1 MKSYLRFLSRNKLY
15 TAIEVVGLS
24 VSLAFVVLMSS
35 YVISNTS
42 YDKEIKNKGDIY
54 ICHNKNWAYSFTFL
68 DKEFDKYPEII
79 DYCQL
84 FHATNTVTVNGENVN
99 AAQLVVSDN
108 FFEFLPCTCV
118 GCINFNLLCRF

>member
-1 MKSYLRFLSRNKLY
+1 MKSYLRFLGRNKLY

-54 ICHNKNWAYSFTFL
+54 ICHNKNCAYSFTFL
-68 DKEFDKYPEII
+68 DKEFDKYPEEIKMNKE
-79 DYCQL
+79 
-84 FHATNTVTVNGENVN
+84 NTK
-99 AAQLVVSDN
+99 AN
-108 FFEFLPCTCV
+108 FKLSQWERR
-118 GCINFNLLCRF
+118 IQ